1 MYVPNSSPTV
11 CETEAYL
18 RGSTNDI
25 GRKNVFGSGKGKET
39 EYVGNA

>member
-1 MYVPNSSPTV
+1 MYVPNISPTV
-11 CETEAYL
+11 CGAEAYL

-25 GRKNVFGSGKGKET
+25 GMKNVFGSGKET

>member
-18 RGSTNDI
+18 RGSTNNI
-25 GRKNVFGSGKGKET
+25 GKKNVFGSGKET